1 MFPHHEKLAPYWR
14 LVALVPVIIVA
25 FVSTI
30 GTSGNGSD
38 GGGGFPFHADWG
50 IGDVTTLDE
59 YTYTIADLTAGNP
72 LTLTISDGQSIFQ
85 IQVTLG
91 NSLTGSFNTISE
103 DYTLDSASSFTVDT
117 DLGDPLL
124 GVFAV
129 NVIATIDLETHSIPV
144 AGQWQVLFPPD
155 APSEVTTVTFWGD
168 LFTSGVEL
176 SLNGAQPILFFKDDF
191 AALFNDTLA
200 PAWQRRAAWSARI
213 VEFFIEQADEVT
225 KTLEFIS
232 NGSLPI
238 RNPLSL
244 ICMTFPGTPPAG
256 VLNPGNYDFTWLG
269 SGTIKSGDS
278 FNWNFADCWFDD
290 VDDDDELVTGNID
303 LVNYTEV
310 VDANNRLIRIGYET
324 VGQVPGGL
332 SYNSLTIAETQENPP
347 RTFSID
353 PWHTMTVTGGF
364 SIVFAEPTP

>member
-1 MFPHHEKLAPYWR
+1 MWDGTNPHTPRGYTVKIRFRNYPIFLFTS
-14 LVALVPVIIVA
+14 IIL
-25 FVSTI
+25 
-30 GTSGNGSD
+30 TSCGGGS
-38 GGGGFPFHADWG
+38 GGGFPFHANWG
-50 IGDVTTLDE
+50 AGNVTTLDE
-59 YTYTIADLTAGNP
+59 YTYTIADPTAGNL
-72 LTLTISDGQSIFQ
+72 LTMTTGDGQSTFQ

-103 DYTLDSASSFTVDT
+103 DYTLDSASSFTVNT

-129 NVIATIDLETHSIPV
+129 NVTATIDLETHSVPV
-144 AGQWQVLFPPD
+144 AGQWQVLFPANNPT
-155 APSEVTTVTFWGD
+155 EVTTVTFFGN

-176 SLNGAQPILFFKDDF
+176 SLNGGPPILFFKDDF
-191 AALFNDTLA
+191 ADLFNDNLA

-232 NGSLPI
+232 GSLQVA
-238 RNPLSL
+238 NPLSL
-244 ICMTFPGTPPAG
+244 TCMTFPGTPPAG
-256 VLNPGNYDFTWLG
+256 VLNPGSSNFTWLG
-269 SGTIKSGDS
+269 TGQIMSGDNFDWS
-278 FNWNFADCWFDD
+278 FSDCWFDD
-290 VDDDDELVTGNID
+290 IDDDDELVAGNID
-303 LVNYTEV
+303 LVNYNEV

-332 SYNSLTIAETQENPP
+332 SYNNLTIAEIQENPP
-347 RTFSID
+347 RTFIID
-353 PWHTMTVTGGF
+353 PWHTMNVTGGF